1 MFKPE
6 VRKSHDELF
15 EVAFSV
21 PVVVKYVDN
30 SPALQLDLYTTMSKS
45 QPKHWVDFKLKGH
58 LTSGFCCNSGN
69 DMNSSVDSEPDPSR
83 SLKHVYSYF
92 YTYVHTFYTYVHTS
106 TQCHSIDNACMR
118 RPRNG
123 NYFLYF
129 EHRASDYLWIYG
141 KICKFSLNCHY
152 KILKKNLVIKDCSLL
167 TKIP

>member
-15 EVAFSV
+15 EVDFSV

-92 YTYVHTFYTYVHTS
+92 YTYVHTFTHMFILLHICSYFYTL
-106 TQCHSIDNACMR
+106 
-118 RPRNG
+118 P
-123 NYFLYF
+123 F
-129 EHRASDYLWIYG
+129 HRQRMYASSKEWQLP
-141 KICKFSLNCHY
+141 FVLR
-152 KILKKNLVIKDCSLL
+152 
-167 TKIP
+167 T

>member
-15 EVAFSV
+15 EVDFSV

-83 SLKHVYSYF
+83 SLKHVYSCF
-92 YTYVHTFYTYVHTS
+92 YTYVHTFTH
-106 TQCHSIDNACMR
+106 CHSIVNAFMR
-118 RPRNG
+118 RLING
-123 NYFLYF
+123 NCFVYF
-129 EHRASDYLWIYG
+129 EQRVSDYLWMYG
-141 KICKFSLNCHY
+141 KICKFS
-152 KILKKNLVIKDCSLL
+152 
-167 TKIP
+167 